1 MKLEYEINW
10 RSNIGM
16 RLEGHICDEGGC
28 WGNCGRSVEGIGET
42 PVLGLGV
49 RFGVGLGGGFDV
61 TTIGSCQVTDSF
73 SGP

>member
-1 MKLEYEINW
+1 M
-10 RSNIGM
+10 M
-16 RLEGHICDEGGC
+16 RVDVGGIVV
-28 WGNCGRSVEGIGET
+28 GVGVGVEGIGET

-61 TTIGSCQVTDSF
+61 IVIGSCQVTDSF